1 MNAQASL
8 DKGLER
14 SLTVALGDRRYRV
27 ERPFFA
33 NEGPGAVSDVAICA
47 DGTTLALIR
56 TDPLVGPVGPAVF
69 ELNADGGIQASWGD
83 DLILDAHMVAAAPDG
98 RVFVVDRD
106 AHEIVICKDRRRVGG
121 IGTRHGPLQP
131 FNHPTSVAF
140 APDGDIYVSDGY
152 ANHRVHR
159 FAPDGRLIGS
169 WGEAGDGPGAFM
181 NPHSVWVRTDGNV
194 VVVDRENDRLQLFTP
209 DGELLDIWTGFVK
222 PLDVWGDAEDNLY
235 VTDFIPSLTML
246 SADGVRIGRCRP
258 VLNGA
263 HGITGDAE
271 GNLFLA
277 EPSPSRISKL
287 ARL

>member
-1 MNAQASL
+1 MNALASP
-8 DKGLER
+8 DARTER

-33 NEGPGAVSDVAICA
+33 NEGPGAVSDVAIGA
-47 DGTTLALIR
+47 GGVVLALIR
-56 TDPLVGPVGPAVF
+56 TDPLVDPHGPAVF
-69 ELNADGGIQASWGD
+69 ELDAAGRIQASWGD
-83 DLILDAHMVAAAPDG
+83 DLILDAHMLAVAGDG
-98 RVFVVDRD
+98 RVFIVDRD
-106 AHEIVICKDRRRVGG
+106 AHEIVICKDGCRVGG
-121 IGTRHGPLQP
+121 VGLRHGPLQP
-131 FNHPTSVAF
+131 FNHPTGVAF
-140 APDGDIYVSDGY
+140 APGGDIYVSDGY

-159 FAPDGRLIGS
+159 FAPDGRLIKS

-181 NPHSVWVRTDGNV
+181 NPHSVWVRTDGSV

-209 DGELLDIWTGFVK
+209 DGELVDIWTGFVK

-246 SADGVRIGRCRP
+246 SADGARIGQCRP

-263 HGITGDAE
+263 HGISGDGK

-287 ARL
+287 TRL